1 MPSDRELYRRLWD
14 NPMLREIRDIE
25 DRERPHHS
33 SQITRFLM
41 NISPERLSGIID
53 GLVGE
58 LWREASS
65 MGRRWRAGD
74 IIVIASG
81 GGSIPVIEDG
91 EGHYEGVEAVID
103 KDLAGEVL
111 AEVIKADIF
120 LILTDV
126 ENVKLNFGKSDEK
139 NIDEMTVEEAELFH
153 EEGYFLP
160 GGMGPKVKACIR
172 FLNHGKAGH
181 HHIISKGFRSL
192 KRRKWN

>member
-1 MPSDRELYRRLWD
+1 MV
-14 NPMLREIRDIE
+14 
-25 DRERPHHS
+25 PHEH
-33 SQITRFLM
+33 Q
-41 NISPERLSGIID
+41 PQRLSGIID

-65 MGRRWRAGD
+65 MGGRWRAG

-81 GGSIPVIEDG
+81 GGGIPVIEDG

-120 LILTDV
+120 LILIDV

-139 NIDEMTVEEAELFH
+139 LI
-153 EEGYFLP
+153 
-160 GGMGPKVKACIR
+160 K
-172 FLNHGKAGH
+172 
-181 HHIISKGFRSL
+181 
-192 KRRKWN
+192 

>member
-1 MPSDRELYRRLWD
+1 MVPH
-14 NPMLREIRDIE
+14 
-25 DRERPHHS
+25 ERQP
-33 SQITRFLM
+33 Q
-41 NISPERLSGIID
+41 RLSGIID

-65 MGRRWRAGD
+65 MGGRWRAG

-81 GGSIPVIEDG
+81 GGGIPVIEDG

-103 KDLAGEVL
+103 KDLAGMVL

-126 ENVKLNFGKSDEK
+126 EKVKLNFGKPDEK

-153 EEGYFLP
+153 EEGYFLL

-172 FLNHGKAGH
+172 FLKHGGKIAIITSLEKALEALRGESGTK
-181 HHIISKGFRSL
+181 IIMSHKDM
-192 KRRKWN
+192 

>member
-1 MPSDRELYRRLWD
+1 
-14 NPMLREIRDIE
+14 MLREICDIE
-25 DRERPHHS
+25 DRERPHHP
-33 SQITRFLM
+33 SQITWFLM

-58 LWREASS
+58 LWREASL
-65 MGRRWRAGD
+65 MGGRWRAGG

-91 EGHYEGVEAVID
+91 EGYYEGVEAVID

-139 NIDEMTVEEAELFH
+139 NIDEMTVEEAELFLK
-153 EEGYFLP
+153 EGHFLL
-160 GGMGPKVKACIR
+160 GSMGPKMKTYIR
-172 FLNHGKAGH
+172 FQYYGEKMAIITSLEKALEVLRGESGTK
-181 HHIISKGFRSL
+181 IIMSHEDM
-192 KRRKWN
+192 